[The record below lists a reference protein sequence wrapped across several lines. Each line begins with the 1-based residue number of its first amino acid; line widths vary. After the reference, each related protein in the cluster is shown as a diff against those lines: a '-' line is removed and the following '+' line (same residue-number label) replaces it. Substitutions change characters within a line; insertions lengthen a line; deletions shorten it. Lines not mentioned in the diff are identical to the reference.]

1 MPVVMGAHLVGDKGH
16 FTILQEASSQPI
28 FGSYL
33 TITGLI
39 LKSLHALYLFHS
51 FIHCSASHF
60 VTRTAAQCAVLPEMI
75 LSPVTLLG
83 SSLIAVPESSCPPG
97 SVISNHHE
105 ITLLGPRHVAR
116 GTRHM
121 LRRRMAHGH
130 MSPPSP
136 TWSHGLMALSLYQLS
151 DQSRK
156 YILGNLGLRIWAT
169 QHASE
174 IPLRNSSDIPTRHT
188 QTAICRYVLAVLCRQ
203 RIEMYRYIQYLVLCR
218 YCRCLC
224 VHKVCL
230 YPRGVAGAWPFVKR
244 SYYTLNVEEC
254 KTTTED
260 NF

>member
-1 MPVVMGAHLVGDKGH
+1 MPLVMRAHLVGDKGH
-16 FTILQEASSQPI
+16 FTILQETSSQPI

-51 FIHCSASHF
+51 FIHCFASHF
-60 VTRTAAQCAVLPEMI
+60 HRPVLPEMI

-136 TWSHGLMALSLYQLS
+136 TWSPWSHGSIAVS
-151 DQSRK
+151 
-156 YILGNLGLRIWAT
+156 
-169 QHASE
+169 
-174 IPLRNSSDIPTRHT
+174 
-188 QTAICRYVLAVLCRQ
+188 AI
-203 RIEMYRYIQYLVLCR
+203 
-218 YCRCLC
+218 
-224 VHKVCL
+224 
-230 YPRGVAGAWPFVKR
+230 
-244 SYYTLNVEEC
+244 
-254 KTTTED
+254 
-260 NF
+260 

>member
-1 MPVVMGAHLVGDKGH
+1 MH
-16 FTILQEASSQPI
+16 FICFI
-28 FGSYL
+28 
-33 TITGLI
+33 
-39 LKSLHALYLFHS
+39 HS
-51 FIHCSASHF
+51 FIVLLHILWPGPPPSVARDDIVTGDFVRIFAHCRA
-60 VTRTAAQCAVLPEMI
+60 REQ
-75 LSPVTLLG
+75 LSPG
-83 SSLIAVPESSCPPG
+83 PG

-188 QTAICRYVLAVLCRQ
+188 QTAICRYVLAVLCR
-203 RIEMYRYIQYLVLCR
+203 
-218 YCRCLC
+218 
-224 VHKVCL
+224 
-230 YPRGVAGAWPFVKR
+230 
-244 SYYTLNVEEC
+244 
-254 KTTTED
+254 
-260 NF
+260 